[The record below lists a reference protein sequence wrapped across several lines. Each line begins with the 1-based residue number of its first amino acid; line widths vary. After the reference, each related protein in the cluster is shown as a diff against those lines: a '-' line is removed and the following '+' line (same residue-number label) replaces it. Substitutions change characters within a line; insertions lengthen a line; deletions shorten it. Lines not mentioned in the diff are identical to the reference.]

1 MLRCQVL
8 SYVSYVSIISYVS
21 YDELKNKVNESTSV
35 MLKGRYYLRLKVKYL
50 KNVYVN
56 NND

>member
-1 MLRCQVL
+1 MM
-8 SYVSYVSIISYVS
+8 SYVS
-21 YDELKNKVNESTSV
+21 DNELKNKVNESTGV
-35 MLKGRYYLRLKVKYL
+35 MLKDRYYLRLKVKYL